1 MAQIDESQSAGD
13 SPADD
18 LDSAASAIERIF
30 ADDAPPTADE
40 DDEQVNDGEDAELD
54 LTEDEQDEGEEP
66 AKAIDAPVSLNAEE
80 KTRYSQLPPEAQQ
93 FVAELEAR
101 RNTQVQSA
109 TTKASEAQRV
119 AEFRAA
125 QADAQARQTY
135 ADQLSQF
142 ADALAPQAPDPALA
156 QHDPMQYIAQKAQ
169 FDAAK
174 AQHDQFVQQV
184 QAIKVEASQGVDQ
197 SFIQERDRQL
207 LSIPDVQN
215 EATRDA
221 FFAKTFEAAEL
232 LGFDREAVT
241 TKATAQEIGMLRAIS
256 DLKAK
261 ADKYDAA
268 MSRQMKNVRQG
279 KTKTIT
285 PGAAQARS
293 SARDVSLEKSKARLA
308 ESGSVADAAA
318 VLRSLG
324 I

>member
-1 MAQIDESQSAGD
+1 MAQLEEAAGD
-13 SPADD
+13 APADD

-30 ADDAPPTADE
+30 ADDEAPPSET
-40 DDEQVNDGEDAELD
+40 EQLPEDGEDLEL
-54 LTEDEQDEGEEP
+54 DEQDDESAEP
-66 AKAIDAPVSLNAEE
+66 DKAIDAPVSLNAEE
-80 KTRYSQLPPEAQQ
+80 KTRYAQLPPEAQQ

-125 QADAQARQTY
+125 QADAQARQNY
-135 ADQLSQF
+135 ADQLNQF
-142 ADALAPQAPDPALA
+142 ANALAPQAPDPALA

-184 QAIKVEASQGVDQ
+184 QAIKTEASQGVDQ

-232 LGFDREAVT
+232 LGFDRNAVT

-268 MSRQMKNVRQG
+268 MSRRMTGVRQG
-279 KTKTIT
+279 KTKSIT
-285 PGAAQARS
+285 PGAAQAQSSSRS
-293 SARDVSLEKSKARLA
+293 VSLEQSKAKLR

-318 VLRSLG
+318 VLANLG